1 MTVLDLDAFRATPLA
16 RDPYEHLIVPGFV
29 RAAMADAVVSDFP
42 PITKPGLFP
51 PSVLSIRGA
60 FANMMDELDS
70 DEFEQTVE
78 EKFGVPIAG
87 KPKLFTV
94 RGYCQKK
101 DGGIHTDST
110 TKIITILLYLNPAW
124 EAGGGRLRVL
134 RSATDLNDFAAEVPP
149 LAGTLLAFKRSE
161 RSYHGHEPFS
171 GERRAIQ
178 LNWITDVA
186 TRNREEAHH
195 RWSAR
200 FKQINPFA

>member
-1 MTVLDLDAFRATPLA
+1 MTVLDIDAFRATPLS

-29 RAAMADAVVSDFP
+29 PAAQVEAVVHDFP
-42 PITKPGLFP
+42 AISKPGLFP
-51 PSVLSIRGA
+51 PSVLNLKGT
-60 FANMMDELDS
+60 FAAMMDELDS
-70 DEFEQTVE
+70 DEFEQAVE
-78 EKFGVPIAG
+78 QKFGVPIAG

-94 RGYCQKK
+94 RGRCHRK

-124 EAGGGRLRVL
+124 EADGGRLRVL

-161 RSYHGHEPFS
+161 RSYHGHESFA

-186 TRNREEAHH
+186 TRNREEARH

>member
-1 MTVLDLDAFRATPLA
+1 MSARAVRWLLPLA
-16 RDPYEHLIVPGFV
+16 LGIAVLGLWGFLV
-29 RAAMADAVVSDFP
+29 RAYEVPRFVLP
-42 PITKPGLFP
+42 P
-51 PSVLSIRGA
+51 PS
-60 FANMMDELDS
+60 ANPKLGWRVMDAAG
-70 DEFEQTVE
+70 VA

-94 RGYCQKK
+94 RGRCHPK

-110 TKIITILLYLNPAW
+110 TKIITVLLYLNPAW
-124 EAGGGRLRVL
+124 EADGGRLRVL

-161 RSYHGHEPFS
+161 RSFHGHESFA

-186 TRNREEAHH
+186 TRNREEARH

-200 FKQINPFA
+200 LKQLNPFG